1 MDIRRDDRPSIG
13 ELVSTLSEKMSTL
26 IRSEIALAKAE
37 MAEKAKHAGVG
48 LGLFAGAAVLAFWGT
63 GLLIATI
70 VLGIA
75 EGLPA
80 WLAALIVTVLVFAV
94 AGALAVIGKKQLE
107 RGTPPVPQKA
117 QTSIKA
123 DVEAVKQGLAKEG
136 QA

>member
-37 MAEKAKHAGVG
+37 MAVKAKNAGIG
-48 LGLFAGAAVLAFWGT
+48 LGLFAGAGVLAFWGT

-80 WLAALIVTVLVFAV
+80 WLAALIVTLLVFGV
-94 AGALAVIGKKQLE
+94 AALLGILGKKALD
-107 RGTPPVPQKA
+107 RGTPPVPEKA
-117 QTSIKA
+117 QASIKA
-123 DVEAVKQGLAKEG
+123 DVDALKQGLAKEG